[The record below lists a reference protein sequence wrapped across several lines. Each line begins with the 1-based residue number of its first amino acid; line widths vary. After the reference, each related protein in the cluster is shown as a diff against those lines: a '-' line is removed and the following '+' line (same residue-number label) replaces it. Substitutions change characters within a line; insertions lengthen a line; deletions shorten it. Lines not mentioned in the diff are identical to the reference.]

1 MAALKLSRP
10 VHHDGKTYESLEIDE
25 PTIAGIE
32 AYQKAEKAGDP
43 EITCMVA
50 LLAADSGLPADAIR
64 KIRSSDL
71 VRIGEAIKPFM
82 EAQASDGSGR
92 TGEASAQ
99 T

>member
-1 MAALKLSRP
+1 MAQVKLSRP
-10 VHHDGKTYESLEIDE
+10 VVHDGKTHDTIEVDE

-32 AYQKAEKAGDP
+32 AYQKAEKAGEP
-43 EITCMVA
+43 EISCMVA
-50 LLAADSGLPADAIR
+50 LLAADSGMPADAIR

-82 EAQASDGSGR
+82 EAQNSEGSGH